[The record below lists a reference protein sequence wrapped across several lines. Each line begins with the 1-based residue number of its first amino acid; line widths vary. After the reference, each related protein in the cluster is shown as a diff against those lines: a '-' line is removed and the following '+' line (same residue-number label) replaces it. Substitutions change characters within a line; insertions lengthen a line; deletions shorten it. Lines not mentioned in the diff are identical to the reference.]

1 LDSESGQHATS
12 HERDGL
18 RDTLKTGDQIIGEG
32 FEAKSEP
39 MTAAA
44 QIAGRE
50 EAAAD
55 DEDGG
60 PKSPPA
66 P

>member
-1 LDSESGQHATS
+1 
-12 HERDGL
+12 
-18 RDTLKTGDQIIGEG
+18 LKTGDQIIGEG

-39 MTAAA
+39 VTAAA